1 MKKLN
6 CVCREK
12 EFMEIIDFHMY
23 IYLKK
28 NRVGILCFLEPGSW
42 IGYIILSF
50 DKDSSSGL

>member
-1 MKKLN
+1 
-6 CVCREK
+6 
-12 EFMEIIDFHMY
+12 MEIIDFHMY
-23 IYLKK
+23 IYLQK